1 MSLYRDAPSTPGAKD
16 GERDFRGGP
25 PTREI
30 QRQGRVFVRQST
42 KYANGRAKAV
52 ALQYY

>member
-1 MSLYRDAPSTPGAKD
+1 MSLYRDAPSTPGEKD

-25 PTREI
+25 LTREI

-42 KYANGRAKAV
+42 NYANGRAKAV